1 MFGKVLGHAPAIG
14 REDVIEFDEVTQ
26 FLGMA
31 QEGGCQQQAAE
42 GRCVPGAA
50 RIRAAQQGHPFR
62 IAIPFRFDHHDKDA
76 FWQGHRLR
84 IGFPWPRSSLDYEA
98 MTPAD
103 ARDAFT
109 RLLQTPEPELD
120 LAEAAL
126 LIAAEEYPDLR
137 PSVYLEQIAR
147 MGTELKRRIRA
158 EVEPRRVVETANTYL
173 FEELHFKGNRE
184 EYYDPRNS
192 FLNDVIERRVG
203 IPITLAVLYIA
214 IGERA
219 GLPVRGV
226 GMPGHFLVKYAPA
239 SSGEIF
245 IDAFNGR
252 TLSRQECAKML
263 EDMYGGT
270 VKMRPALLEPS
281 TKRQI
286 LARILNNLKSLYL
299 SRGDLARAL
308 AASDRIMLTDP
319 HLTSEWRDR
328 GLIQFQMR
336 HDTEA
341 LKDFSRYLGVRPEP
355 EDAARVKQLRGQLI
369 SRLN

>member
-1 MFGKVLGHAPAIG
+1 
-14 REDVIEFDEVTQ
+14 
-26 FLGMA
+26 
-31 QEGGCQQQAAE
+31 
-42 GRCVPGAA
+42 
-50 RIRAAQQGHPFR
+50 
-62 IAIPFRFDHHDKDA
+62 
-76 FWQGHRLR
+76 
-84 IGFPWPRSSLDYEA
+84 
-98 MTPAD
+98 MTPAE
-103 ARDAFT
+103 ARDALT

-137 PSVYLEQIAR
+137 PVVYLNQIAR
-147 MGTELKRRIRA
+147 MSSELKQRIRA
-158 EVEPRRVVETANTYL
+158 EVEPQRVVERANTYF

-192 FLNDVIERRVG
+192 FLNEVIDRRVG
-203 IPITLAVLYIA
+203 IPITLAVLYVA
-214 IGERA
+214 VGERA

-239 SSGEIF
+239 STGEVF

-252 TLSRQECAKML
+252 TLTREECAKML
-263 EDMYGGT
+263 DEMYGGT
-270 VKMRPALLEPS
+270 VTMRPALLEPS
-281 TKRQI
+281 TKRQT

-328 GLIQFQMR
+328 GLIQFQLR

-341 LKDFSRYLGVRPEP
+341 LKDFSRYLALRPEP

>member
-1 MFGKVLGHAPAIG
+1 
-14 REDVIEFDEVTQ
+14 
-26 FLGMA
+26 
-31 QEGGCQQQAAE
+31 
-42 GRCVPGAA
+42 
-50 RIRAAQQGHPFR
+50 
-62 IAIPFRFDHHDKDA
+62 
-76 FWQGHRLR
+76 
-84 IGFPWPRSSLDYEA
+84 
-98 MTPAD
+98 MTPAE

-109 RLLQTPEPELD
+109 RLLHTPEPELD

-137 PSVYLEQIAR
+137 PAVYLNQIAR
-147 MGTELKRRIRA
+147 MSSDLKQRIRA
-158 EVEPRRVVETANTYL
+158 EVEPQRVVERANTYF

-192 FLNDVIERRVG
+192 FLNEVIDRRVG
-203 IPITLAVLYIA
+203 IPITLAVLYVA
-214 IGERA
+214 VGERA

-226 GMPGHFLVKYAPA
+226 GMPGHFLVAYAP
-239 SSGEIF
+239 SSPGEVF
-245 IDAFNGR
+245 VDAFNGR
-252 TLSRQECAKML
+252 TLTREECAKML
-263 EDMYGGT
+263 EEMYGGT
-270 VKMRPALLEPS
+270 VPMRPALLQPS

-308 AASDRIMLTDP
+308 TASDRIMLTDP

-328 GLIQFQMR
+328 GLIQFQLR

-341 LKDFSRYLGVRPEP
+341 LKDFNRYLAVRPEP
-355 EDAARVKQLRGQLI
+355 EDTARVKQLRGQLI

>member
-1 MFGKVLGHAPAIG
+1 MQNVG
-14 REDVIEFDEVTQ
+14 
-26 FLGMA
+26 
-31 QEGGCQQQAAE
+31 
-42 GRCVPGAA
+42 
-50 RIRAAQQGHPFR
+50 
-62 IAIPFRFDHHDKDA
+62 
-76 FWQGHRLR
+76 
-84 IGFPWPRSSLDYEA
+84 
-98 MTPAD
+98 MTPAE

-137 PSVYLEQIAR
+137 PAVYLNQIAR
-147 MGTELKRRIRA
+147 MSSDLKQRIRA
-158 EVEPRRVVETANTYL
+158 EVEPQRVVERANTYF

-192 FLNDVIERRVG
+192 FLNEVIDRRVG
-203 IPITLAVLYIA
+203 IPITLAVLYVA
-214 IGERA
+214 VGERA

-226 GMPGHFLVKYAPA
+226 GMPGHFLVAYAP
-239 SSGEIF
+239 SSTGEVF

-252 TLSRQECAKML
+252 TLTREECAKML
-263 EDMYGGT
+263 EEMYGGT
-270 VKMRPALLEPS
+270 VPMRPALLQPS

-328 GLIQFQMR
+328 GLIQFQLR

-341 LKDFSRYLGVRPEP
+341 LKDFNRYLAVRPEP
-355 EDAARVKQLRGQLI
+355 EDTARVKQLRGQLI